1 MPQLEV
7 LHLGRRRQVE
17 RAPRISLLPQQR
29 HHRLLCH
36 RSKVVMF
43 TPRFPA
49 IVLPLGGPGEAT
61 RKAPE
66 VDIQLVLPS
75 FGWGRDGELLRVGRG
90 LQALSLLAA
99 LPFACQPPLRCG
111 GAARIPG
118 ARHEEKQRSERS
130 NRRRRS
136 HALWLKHPPRPRRRR
151 LIRPP
156 R

>member
-17 RAPRISLLPQQR
+17 RAPRISLLPRQR
-29 HHRLLCH
+29 HPRLLGRVCH

-90 LQALSLLAA
+90 LQGERGREA
-99 LPFACQPPLRCG
+99 QR
-111 GAARIPG
+111 GAAAG
-118 ARHEEKQRSERS
+118 SYCA
-130 NRRRRS
+130 
-136 HALWLKHPPRPRRRR
+136 AGLKTH
-151 LIRPP
+151 
-156 R
+156 

>member
-66 VDIQLVLPS
+66 VDIQLDLPS

-90 LQALSLLAA
+90 LQGDRGREA
-99 LPFACQPPLRCG
+99 QR
-111 GAARIPG
+111 GAAAG
-118 ARHEEKQRSERS
+118 SYCA
-130 NRRRRS
+130 
-136 HALWLKHPPRPRRRR
+136 AGLKTH
-151 LIRPP
+151 
-156 R
+156 

>member
-1 MPQLEV
+1 MTLTSMMTVSNITAAQSLALRHSLRSST
-7 LHLGRRRQVE
+7 LHLGCRRQVE

-75 FGWGRDGELLRVGRG
+75 FGWGRDGELLRVGRELQGERGREAQRGSAAGSYCAAG
-90 LQALSLLAA
+90 LKT
-99 LPFACQPPLRCG
+99 
-111 GAARIPG
+111 
-118 ARHEEKQRSERS
+118 H
-130 NRRRRS
+130 
-136 HALWLKHPPRPRRRR
+136 
-151 LIRPP
+151 
-156 R
+156 